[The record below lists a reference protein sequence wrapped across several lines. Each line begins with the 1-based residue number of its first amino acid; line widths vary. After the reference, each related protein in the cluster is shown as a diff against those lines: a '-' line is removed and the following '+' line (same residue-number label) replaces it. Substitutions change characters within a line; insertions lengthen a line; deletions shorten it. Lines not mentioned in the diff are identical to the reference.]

1 MPPPTSSVKP
11 TAAKLNGA
19 AGSKKE
25 EAPVAAASSG
35 SGSSR
40 PDKAAYDAEQDGYN
54 KEIAAIKT
62 KLVSVAVH
70 PRATRARIQVHC
82 STALGHCVLQ
92 GYEGPASRI

>member
-19 AGSKKE
+19 AQSKKE
-25 EAPVAAASSG
+25 EAPAATSSG

-62 KLVSVAVH
+62 KLVSV
-70 PRATRARIQVHC
+70 ID
-82 STALGHCVLQ
+82 LGMGRCDGVEYLQ
-92 GYEGPASRI
+92 IPGFVG

>member
-25 EAPVAAASSG
+25 ETPAASTSAG
-35 SGSSR
+35 GSSR

-62 KLVSVAVH
+62 KLVSHFRTGQAL
-70 PRATRARIQVHC
+70 ARHALPC
-82 STALGHCVLQ
+82 SYSLNPAKIAQLG
-92 GYEGPASRI
+92 S